1 MLEDSDEDL
10 FASKN
15 RKNTSVDTPSSSNGP
30 CVSLDTKST
39 VDSENLTPSKQFY
52 GFESASER
60 YSQHS
65 SAKQGA
71 YGAPV
76 GEASVFSLFAPNS
89 DDQADQPM
97 AKMAPKLDAQTL
109 FAFGVSR
116 FSHN

>member
-1 MLEDSDEDL
+1 M
-10 FASKN
+10 FASKS
-15 RKNTSVDTPSSSNGP
+15 RKNTSIDTPSSSSNGHP

-65 SAKQGA
+65 GTKQGA

-97 AKMAPKLDAQTL
+97 TKMAPKLDAQTL